1 MQFKCILTK
10 SITHYEVVKNYKHF
24 SKLKLKHEFPDCYEK
39 FKLFKK
45 PDILYLAAI
54 FHDIAK
60 GRGGDHS
67 ELGALDAERF
77 CKKINFPKEDSLM
90 LGGNGS
96 YSYTD
101 LKSDISDPT
110 IIHEFR
116 DLVKTQTYLDALY
129 LLTVAD
135 IRGTSP
141 HVWNEW
147 KATLLKNFILQL
159 KYHLKKKVKQS
170 SKSFLKERNGR

>member
-1 MQFKCILTK
+1 MHTGKEA
-10 SITHYEVVKNYKHF
+10 ITHYEVVKNYKHF

-77 CKKINFPKEDSLM
+77 CKKINFPKEDSLC
-90 LGGNGS
+90 
-96 YSYTD
+96 
-101 LKSDISDPT
+101 
-110 IIHEFR
+110 
-116 DLVKTQTYLDALY
+116 
-129 LLTVAD
+129 
-135 IRGTSP
+135 
-141 HVWNEW
+141 
-147 KATLLKNFILQL
+147 
-159 KYHLKKKVKQS
+159 
-170 SKSFLKERNGR
+170 

>member
-1 MQFKCILTK
+1 
-10 SITHYEVVKNYKHF
+10 
-24 SKLKLKHEFPDCYEK
+24 
-39 FKLFKK
+39 
-45 PDILYLAAI
+45 
-54 FHDIAK
+54 
-60 GRGGDHS
+60 
-67 ELGALDAERF
+67 
-77 CKKINFPKEDSLM
+77 M

-147 KATLLKNFILQL
+147 KATLLKELYSATQISF
-159 KYHLKKKVKQS
+159 KEESKTVKQII
-170 SKSFLKERNGR
+170 FERKERAIKILSKNDIEPSHFKVLWGATR